1 MLMKL
6 RRSAAI
12 VLFTVLVTASVTA
25 CSDDDSDQAEGTSS
39 SNASYPLT
47 VSTAL
52 GDVEIP
58 AEPEDIVTL
67 GDPAFENLAALDV
80 EPTAALVQEK
90 MLAEEYMAE
99 YRDADYMD
107 DRLGV
112 TGREIDIER
121 VASYEPDLIIAPA
134 WRGYADEKVRGQLEE
149 IAPVLLI
156 DEQSSGA
163 DWQTGFTQVAEAV
176 NRTEEA
182 EQKLDEIDEL
192 YAAAREKL
200 GDLEGASYSFGAAM
214 QVGEGISLAASARGV
229 LHDLGFVAADGI
241 QSEIEESFDAGDTAN
256 TTRSV
261 SPENYGDITGDIV
274 FVNAF
279 SPEAREAVEADNLY
293 SSVLADRVVWFEE
306 GNPINNGGALSRE
319 WLPDALTETI
329 LDSEAY
335 DNLA

>member
-1 MLMKL
+1 MKL
-6 RRSAAI
+6 RRFAAI
-12 VLFTVLVTASVTA
+12 VLSTVLVTASVTASVAA

-134 WRGYADEKVRGQLEE
+134 WPGYADEKVRGQLEE

-182 EQKLDEIDEL
+182 EQKLDEISGSSPPTVSR
-192 YAAAREKL
+192 ARSKSRSTPATPRTPP
-200 GDLEGASYSFGAAM
+200 GRYPRRTTGTSPVTSSSSTPSPPG
-214 QVGEGISLAASARGV
+214 RGRQPV
-229 LHDLGFVAADGI
+229 
-241 QSEIEESFDAGDTAN
+241 Q
-256 TTRSV
+256 
-261 SPENYGDITGDIV
+261 
-274 FVNAF
+274 
-279 SPEAREAVEADNLY
+279 
-293 SSVLADRVVWFEE
+293 
-306 GNPINNGGALSRE
+306 
-319 WLPDALTETI
+319 
-329 LDSEAY
+329 
-335 DNLA
+335 

>member
-1 MLMKL
+1 MKL

-12 VLFTVLVTASVTA
+12 VLSTVLVTASVTASVAA

-134 WRGYADEKVRGQLEE
+134 WPGYADEKVRGQLEE

-182 EQKLDEIDEL
+182 EQKLDEISGSSPPTVSR
-192 YAAAREKL
+192 ARSKSRSTPATPRTPP
-200 GDLEGASYSFGAAM
+200 GRYPRRTTGTSPVTSSSSTPSPPRRARRSRPTTCTVASSPTGSCGSRRA
-214 QVGEGISLAASARGV
+214 
-229 LHDLGFVAADGI
+229 
-241 QSEIEESFDAGDTAN
+241 
-256 TTRSV
+256 TRSTTV
-261 SPENYGDITGDIV
+261 
-274 FVNAF
+274 
-279 SPEAREAVEADNLY
+279 ARCHA
-293 SSVLADRVVWFEE
+293 
-306 GNPINNGGALSRE
+306 GGCR
-319 WLPDALTETI
+319 TH
-329 LDSEAY
+329 
-335 DNLA
+335 

>member
-1 MLMKL
+1 MKL

-12 VLFTVLVTASVTA
+12 VLSTVLVTASVTASVAA

-134 WRGYADEKVRGQLEE
+134 WPGYADEKVRGQLEE

-182 EQKLDEIDEL
+182 EQKLDEISGSL
-192 YAAAREKL
+192 PPTVSRARSK
-200 GDLEGASYSFGAAM
+200 S
-214 QVGEGISLAASARGV
+214 
-229 LHDLGFVAADGI
+229 
-241 QSEIEESFDAGDTAN
+241 
-256 TTRSV
+256 RSTPATPRTPPGRYP
-261 SPENYGDITGDIV
+261 PENYGDITGDIV

-306 GNPINNGGALSRE
+306 GNPINNGGALSRG

>member
-12 VLFTVLVTASVTA
+12 VLSTVLVTASVTASVTA

-134 WRGYADEKVRGQLEE
+134 WPGYADEKVRGQLEE

-163 DWQTGFTQVAEAV
+163 HWQTGFTQVAEAV

-182 EQKLDEIDEL
+182 EQKLDEISGSL
-192 YAAAREKL
+192 PPTVSRARSKSRSTPATPRTPP
-200 GDLEGASYSFGAAM
+200 GRYPRRTTGTSPVTSSSSTPSPPRRARRSRPTTCTVASSPTGSCGSRRA
-214 QVGEGISLAASARGV
+214 
-229 LHDLGFVAADGI
+229 
-241 QSEIEESFDAGDTAN
+241 
-256 TTRSV
+256 TRSTTV
-261 SPENYGDITGDIV
+261 
-274 FVNAF
+274 
-279 SPEAREAVEADNLY
+279 ARCHA
-293 SSVLADRVVWFEE
+293 SGCR
-306 GNPINNGGALSRE
+306 
-319 WLPDALTETI
+319 TH
-329 LDSEAY
+329 
-335 DNLA
+335 